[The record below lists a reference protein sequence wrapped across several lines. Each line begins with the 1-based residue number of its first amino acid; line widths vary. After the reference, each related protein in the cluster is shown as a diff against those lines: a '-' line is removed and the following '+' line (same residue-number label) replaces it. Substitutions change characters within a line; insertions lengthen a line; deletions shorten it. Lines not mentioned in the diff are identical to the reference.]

1 MKICGEHFNYQNFYH
16 HVQLHPD
23 VQDNEIE
30 SKEEL
35 KSNAKFA
42 VVNEAYETLG
52 KPKERR
58 EYNKKL
64 RMEAARDIKSQYYHH
79 TASESN
85 YGRMVDLSQMSARDR
100 AKAMGYDVDPRVSI
114 QSFSIFLD

>member
-1 MKICGEHFNYQNFYH
+1 MKTCEHLNYQNFFHYI
-16 HVQLHPD
+16 QLHPD

-114 QSFSIFLD
+114 QSFSVFLD

>member
-100 AKAMGYDVDPRVSI
+100 AKAMGYDVDPRVSAYLQDI
-114 QSFSIFLD
+114 SY

>member
-1 MKICGEHFNYQNFYH
+1 M
-16 HVQLHPD
+16 
-23 VQDNEIE
+23 
-30 SKEEL
+30 

-100 AKAMGYDVDPRVSI
+100 AKAMGYDVDPRVSTYL
-114 QSFSIFLD
+114 LD